1 MKCREVQQLFFLYCD
16 SELDPRSAEE
26 VNLHLEACPACRD
39 LWGRERRLEEAI
51 TRAAW
56 KSEGAIDD
64 FPWENVEARV
74 RARNAPRSTTG
85 RWLVAAATVLL
96 LGLVTLLAFL
106 QLHHSGQTIIGVAR
120 SAVEHHEE
128 YVAGKSPIQVRG
140 PDGEAVR
147 NFYAGELGFDVLV
160 PEGRLVAEAVG
171 RPVDLVGARRCT
183 FLGGPVAYVTYRIAD
198 GDVTAI
204 LGPLKPPEP
213 VMEAISRSP
222 DGLIEEEIR
231 GCRVLIATVRGVL
244 FVAVGPTE
252 SGTLR
257 RLLETFQARK

>member
-1 MKCREVQQLFFLYCD
+1 MRCREVQQLFFLYCD
-16 SELDPRSAEE
+16 SELDPRNAEE

-39 LWGRERRLEEAI
+39 LWSRERRLEEAI
-51 TRAAW
+51 TRAAR

-74 RARNAPRSTTG
+74 RALSARKSTTRPWLAAAAAVLLFG
-85 RWLVAAATVLL
+85 LVALF
-96 LGLVTLLAFL
+96 AFL
-106 QLHHSGQTIIGVAR
+106 QLHRSAATVTGVVR

-128 YVAGKSPIQVRG
+128 YVAGKSPVQVRG
-140 PDGEAVR
+140 PDIEAVR

-171 RPVDLVGARRCT
+171 RPVELVGARRCT
-183 FLGGPVAYVTYRIAD
+183 FLGGPVAYITYRISD
-198 GDVTAI
+198 NDVTAI

-213 VMEAISRSP
+213 VMEAISHSP
-222 DGLIEEEIR
+222 DGWIEEEVR

-244 FVAVGPTE
+244 FVAAGPTE

-257 RLLETFQARK
+257 RLLEMFQARK